1 MKKKEEVVAQKDT
14 RLKELE
20 GKLGVL
26 QHELDEK
33 SSALEKMGTKLSNK
47 KDSLATALLE
57 PSMIE
62 NNKQQQQQLQ
72 QRMDAYET
80 EIQETKRT
88 FEKERLRWIQEQEES
103 EEKNR
108 ENTEKLR
115 EKLQSEKNLLNKT
128 ILEKERA
135 QSKLQ
140 KCMDEMRDNIQVNS

>member
-1 MKKKEEVVAQKDT
+1 MAQKDT